1 MPEGKYPE
9 GISCLKGYG
18 LCHKSLEPLKPP
30 EKDDNGLTQSIIYL
44 QFEEGFHQVPN
55 DRLTS
60 YIENSADS
68 DKGTK
73 SIRICSTRAK

>member
-18 LCHKSLEPLKPP
+18 LYQKSLEPLKPL
-30 EKDDNGLTQSIIYL
+30 EKDDNGCTYSIIYL

-60 YIENSADS
+60 YIKSCADS
-68 DKGTK
+68 DKGMK
-73 SIRICSTRAK
+73 SIK